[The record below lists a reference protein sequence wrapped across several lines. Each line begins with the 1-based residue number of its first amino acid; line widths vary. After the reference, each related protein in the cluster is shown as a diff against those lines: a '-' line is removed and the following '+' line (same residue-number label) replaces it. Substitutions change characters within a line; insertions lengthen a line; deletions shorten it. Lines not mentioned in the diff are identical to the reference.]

1 MTTSNCS
8 CHLFSDNNVSS
19 IISNPFI
26 QETVWGGGAS
36 TPGVIIL
43 QHCQISCKSCAEW
56 NELKRRPGLRSSGL
70 SSTPLQFLRKP
81 LIVMLMPPPF
91 IHRLPHLLRSPLSVA
106 LRLLKH
112 SSPKATHFSGRL
124 PSSPSASHDTSQTA
138 NPHNP
143 FLCVM
148 VTAAQQWSSWMRSCG
163 PSLV

>member
-8 CHLFSDNNVSS
+8 CHLLADNDVSS

-26 QETVWGGGAS
+26 QETVWGGGGGLLLQVWLFLQKLCWMKWIE
-36 TPGVIIL
+36 TPSRVALIWAVVDTFTIPEKAFD
-43 QHCQISCKSCAEW
+43 CYA
-56 NELKRRPGLRSSGL
+56 NAPTFY
-70 SSTPLQFLRKP
+70 SSTPP
-81 LIVMLMPPPF
+81 SAAV
-91 IHRLPHLLRSPLSVA
+91 SSVSG

-112 SSPKATHFSGRL
+112 SSPKAARFSGRL